1 MIEEKLNKANKLFKE
16 IIDCECQINELKH
29 AQSETFVS
37 RKSEIKWHGS
47 ESAIEIPL
55 SLFKV
60 VTKLILSEYTQKL
73 TELKKE
79 FENL

>member
-1 MIEEKLNKANKLFKE
+1 MTEEKLNKANKLFKE
-16 IIDCECQINELKH
+16 IIDCEYQINELKH

-37 RKSEIKWHGS
+37 RKAEIKWYGS
-47 ESAIEIPL
+47 ESTIVIPS

-73 TELKKE
+73 TELKTELEK
-79 FENL
+79 L